1 MVLHEE
7 GEDGVVVFVAGED
20 GGLLQAGL
28 ATAFQH
34 ELQKKL
40 KRLSAVLARVD
51 RGEHRGLAGAPQH
64 RCQAEITLKGS

>member
-7 GEDGVVVFVAGED
+7 SEDGVVVLVAGED

-40 KRLSAVLARVD
+40 KRLSSVLAGVD
-51 RGEHRGLAGAPQH
+51 RGQHRGLADTPQH
-64 RCQAEITLKGS
+64 RCQTEITTKV